1 MLNPGRA
8 FGWIYT
14 QLRAMSKAEWIV
26 IAVIIAVLIALVPPT
41 PHWREISYQSCHL
54 CGNPQATMLHFGWW
68 KLDRSVAELLG
79 TKYAAGKDHVNDWWN
94 YGHSYIS

>member
-26 IAVIIAVLIALVPPT
+26 IAVIITLLLVFL
-41 PHWREISYQSCHL
+41 PHAQPEILY
-54 CGNPQATMLHFGWW
+54 
-68 KLDRSVAELLG
+68 
-79 TKYAAGKDHVNDWWN
+79 
-94 YGHSYIS
+94 HSS